1 MLDKET
7 VGKNIASYRKR
18 KDITQKELANLLSI
32 TAQSV
37 SKWEAGLSL
46 PTVDMLYDVALVL
59 DVSVDSLLSNKVAD
73 NRDICYEDT
82 GLDIRTLYGLKA
94 RIDTWVTEDENVLHA
109 HYVDPV
115 LFKVDTQGMEEPVFA
130 MTINVPGSKARLAR
144 ERGCDKEICMDVTA
158 RAINNVL
165 RYGFMP
171 KILRAQVVCG
181 NKDARQLEEM
191 ALGFKKTCEENGVIF
206 AGMEISG
213 QPINYRN
220 NEYEISVSLVAAADK
235 KNIIT
240 GEQIE
245 AGDVLIG
252 LMTQGIEANCY
263 PFVRVMLDRK
273 PELAYEKLDDEH
285 YFVEEILKPNVAFT
299 PAIRKLQEAGIL
311 RGVCRIE
318 NSFLYRGSYAGVVP
332 DDLGVW
338 IDMSSI
344 PLKPL
349 YKFMLEQDMVGKN
362 FFPFRFSMGVGMLV
376 IVPKAF
382 EKQALEIISN
392 YHEAL
397 VLGKIQKLE
406 DNHNEKVWTE
416 GKVKW

>member
-1 MLDKET
+1 MLDKEI
-7 VGKNIASYRKR
+7 VGKNIANYRKR
-18 KDITQKELANLLSI
+18 KFITQKELATLLNI

-46 PTVDMLYDVALVL
+46 PTVDMLYDVAQVL
-59 DVSVDSLLSNKVAD
+59 EVSVDSLLSDKVAD

-82 GLDIRTLYGLKA
+82 GLDIRTLYGLKHK
-94 RIDTWVTEDENVLHA
+94 IDTLVTEDESVLHA

-115 LFKVDTQGMEEPVFA
+115 LFKVDTDGMEEPVFA
-130 MTINVPGSKARLAR
+130 MTVNVPGSKARLAR

-165 RYGFMP
+165 RYGFVP

-191 ALGFKKTCEENGVIF
+191 AHGFKQVCEENGVVF
-206 AGMEISG
+206 SGMEISG
-213 QPINYRN
+213 QPINYRV
-220 NEYEISVSLVAAADK
+220 NEYEVSVSLVAAADR
-235 KNIIT
+235 KNVVT
-240 GEQIE
+240 GQAIK

-252 LMTQGIEANCY
+252 LMTPGIEANCY

-285 YFVEEILKPNVAFT
+285 YLVEEILKPNVAFT
-299 PAIRKLQEAGIL
+299 HSILGLQRAGIL
-311 RGVCRIE
+311 NGVCRVE
-318 NSFLYRGSYAGVVP
+318 ASFLYKGSYAGVVP
-332 DDLGVW
+332 DGLGVRL
-338 IDMSSI
+338 DKGAI

-349 YKFMLEQDMVGKN
+349 YKFLLEQDMVGKN

-376 IVPKAF
+376 IVPKDRVTEAM
-382 EKQALEIISN
+382 KIIGKN
-392 YHEAL
+392 NEAHI
-397 VLGKIQKLE
+397 LGKIE
-406 DNHNEKVWTE
+406 TMEENHNEKVWTE

>member
-7 VGKNIASYRKR
+7 VGKNIANYRKR
-18 KDITQKELANLLSI
+18 KDITQKQLAELLNI

-46 PTVDMLYDVALVL
+46 PTVDMLYDVAQVL
-59 DVSVDSLLSNKVAD
+59 DVSVDSLLSDKVAD

-94 RIDTWVTEDENVLHA
+94 RIDSWVTEDENVLHA

-115 LFKVDTQGMEEPVFA
+115 MFKVDTDGMEEPVFA

-165 RYGFMP
+165 RYGFLP
-171 KILRAQVVCG
+171 KVLRAQVVCG
-181 NKDARQLEEM
+181 NKDVRQLEEM
-191 ALGFKKTCEENGVIF
+191 ALGFKKTCEKNGVIF

-213 QPINYRN
+213 QPINYCN
-220 NEYEISVSLVAAADK
+220 NEYEISVSLMAAADK
-235 KNIIT
+235 KEILT
-240 GEQIE
+240 GRQIE

-252 LMTQGIEANCY
+252 LVTPGIEANCY
-263 PFVRVMLDRK
+263 PFIRVMLDRK
-273 PELAYEKLDDEH
+273 PELAYEKIDDEH
-285 YFVEEILKPNVAFT
+285 YFIEEILEPNVAFT
-299 PAIRKLQEAGIL
+299 AAIRELQKAAIL
-311 RGVCRIE
+311 RGACRIE
-318 NSFLYRGSYAGVVP
+318 ASFLYEGSYVGMVP
-332 DDLGVW
+332 EDLGVW

-376 IVPKAF
+376 IVPK
-382 EKQALEIISN
+382 ERVKQALEIISK
-392 YHEAL
+392 YHEAH
-397 VLGKIQKLE
+397 VLGRIQKLE